1 MNSSEILVQK
11 LLKYSDFLKKPT
23 NILFFTAKVLV
34 ATGRPFVHG
43 VKFEIIDLK
52 DSSFKHTFMI
62 EKASNYLFENDE
74 KIGNREGVGG
84 ITLKD
89 VPILCGGSRHPGP
102 LGGMNLFKNEIF
114 SISFREFRQIFF
126 KGLQINFSPHL
137 SVLENNNYFF
147 LKIFREII

>member
-1 MNSSEILVQK
+1 M
-11 LLKYSDFLKKPT
+11 
-23 NILFFTAKVLV
+23 

-102 LGGMNLFKNEIF
+102 LGGMMNLFTKIKSNLTHQRKYIT
-114 SISFREFRQIFF
+114 ISAIVILF
-126 KGLQINFSPHL
+126 K
-137 SVLENNNYFF
+137 
-147 LKIFREII
+147 